1 MRTIRQVL
9 QFIYKYPYWAIIIGP
24 LVLFSREIFGLR
36 AFFWG
41 LPILQFIPWR
51 VAALEMIREGAIP
64 LWNSLNGFGA
74 PLLANFQS
82 ALLYPPSWLL
92 GGFYF
97 LGGVSWLAYG
107 FTLLTIAHLV
117 LAGFGMVRFLTKLGL
132 SPFAQNIGAIAFSLS
147 GYLVARTGFYSM
159 IWTAAWLPWLM
170 AMATNKRKEQKE
182 EKYRLVKVA
191 TPVVMILLAGHA
203 QLAFYCLLITI
214 FWVIFQALNKQTHQQ
229 RFSAIFVL
237 GISLVIGIGISAV
250 QLLPTAEYL
259 LNTARSNSVA
269 FQDAMTYSF
278 WPAHGLN
285 FLNPNFFGS
294 PSNGNYWGYGNGWED
309 AVYLGVFPLLLTTIS
324 LVGVITRKINREVKV
339 FFLAVS
345 AISFILS
352 LGTFTPIYKWLFEH
366 VPTFS
371 MFQSPTRWMILAV
384 FSFTTLA
391 SIGADE
397 LMVPTGKLR
406 YWINLAAMGFF
417 AIIAGSCTAYFFL
430 PGLEKTIL
438 LAAMVFGASSFIAL
452 LLWLHP
458 PKNPKN
464 ITRYQFLIVLF
475 LLLDLLINWFGYQPS
490 ISLSD
495 PLWAQFGDRQPT
507 VSFMPSTDEYWI
519 KFRRFFQLASFEPT
533 SDWSNLAGSELPNL
547 NLLSQTASANN
558 FDPFVPE
565 RFSTFQARINDFPS
579 DAQVRILSRFG
590 VSQLANASP
599 RDKDGITHTQL
610 SANPLASWFKC
621 ANWVDSSD
629 EAWDYIRQYGEGD
642 QAEILVLERNNH
654 SLTEIGDCEEAK
666 SVDLDLSATGN
677 KLTVIFSATSDG
689 YMILRQS
696 YFPGWSATLDGNR
709 AEILHADYLFMAIR
723 ISAGVHTVVW
733 KYAPSSFII
742 GCVITLVSLIILVF
756 ITVRKKR
763 GQVSH
768 GLPH

>member
-1 MRTIRQVL
+1 MWTIRRLFQC
-9 QFIYKYPYWAIIIGP
+9 IYKYPYWAIIIGP
-24 LVLFSREIFGLR
+24 MVLFSREIFGLR

-74 PLLANFQS
+74 PLLANYQS

-97 LGGVSWLAYG
+97 LGGVSWSAYG

-132 SPFAQNIGAIAFSLS
+132 SHFAQNIGAIAFSLS

-170 AMATNKRKEQKE
+170 AMATTIREEQKE
-182 EKYRLVKVA
+182 EKYKIVKVV

-203 QLAFYCLLITI
+203 QLAFYCLLLTI
-214 FWVIFQALNKQTHQQ
+214 FWVFFQAIYKRTHQQ
-229 RFSAIFVL
+229 RFSAIFVFGL
-237 GISLVIGIGISAV
+237 SLVIGIGISAV

-278 WPAHGLN
+278 WPAHTLN
-285 FLNPNFFGS
+285 FLNPYFFGS
-294 PSNGNYWGYGNGWED
+294 PAKGNYWGYGNGWED
-309 AVYLGVFPLLLTTIS
+309 AVYFGVFPLLLSSIS
-324 LVGVITRKINREVKV
+324 LVGLITRKIDREVKV
-339 FFLAVS
+339 FFLTVS
-345 AISFILS
+345 AIGFILS
-352 LGTFTPIYKWLFEH
+352 LGTFTPIYGWLFEH

-371 MFQSPTRWMILAV
+371 MFQSPARWMILAV
-384 FSFTTLA
+384 FSITTLA

-406 YWINLAAMGFF
+406 YWINLAAMGCF
-417 AIIAGSCTAYFFL
+417 AIIAGSYAAYFFL

-438 LAAMVFGASSFIAL
+438 LAAIIFGVSSFITL

-464 ITRYQFLIVLF
+464 ITRYQFLLVWF
-475 LLLDLLINWFGYQPS
+475 LLLDLIVNWFGYQPS
-490 ISLSD
+490 ISTSD
-495 PLWAQFGDRQPT
+495 SLWAQLGDNSQEMSYLP
-507 VSFMPSTDEYWI
+507 PSDEYWI
-519 KFRRFFQLASFEPT
+519 KFRRFFQLASFVPT
-533 SDWSNLAGSELPNL
+533 SDWSNLAGSKLPNL

-565 RFSTFQARINDFPS
+565 RYSTFQARINDLPS

-599 RDKDGITHTQL
+599 RDEDGITHTQL

-621 ANWVDSSD
+621 AHWVESGD
-629 EAWDYIRQYGEGD
+629 EAWDYIRQYARGD
-642 QAEILVLERNNH
+642 QAEVLVLEGNNY
-654 SLTEIGDCEEAK
+654 SPTEIVECEEAEA
-666 SVDLDLSATGN
+666 VDLDLTATQN
-677 KLTVIFSATSDG
+677 MFTATVSATSDG
-689 YMILRQS
+689 YTILRQS

-709 AEILHADYLFMAIR
+709 VEILHADYLFMAIR
-723 ISAGVHTVVW
+723 IPAGVHTVVW

-742 GCVITLVSLIILVF
+742 GCVITLVSLIIFVF
-756 ITVRKKR
+756 ITVKKKR
-763 GQVSH
+763 GLDSH
-768 GLPH
+768 GLPY